1 MCPLTGGGV
10 IMRSPLLSG
19 LYVSA
24 GAELLSTPT
33 MAGTGGCA
41 GGLSVCAQ
49 TWTPINKLSPASS
62 ADVIRPLQIVSSC
75 FISRY
80 DYGILGLQLHVLGW
94 IHALDDFL
102 VVEGQA

>member
-1 MCPLTGGGV
+1 
-10 IMRSPLLSG
+10 MRSPLASG

-49 TWTPINKLSPASS
+49 TGTPTSKLSPVSS
-62 ADVIRPLQIVSSC
+62 AGLARPLQIVSRC
-75 FISRY
+75 IISGY
-80 DYGILGLQLHVLGW
+80 DHAVAGLQSYVLGRV
-94 IHALDDFL
+94 HALDDLF
-102 VVEGQA
+102 VVEG